1 MVVADAEPGQGEALD
16 LGPLDPAVQE
26 LIAGTG
32 PRTFDD
38 RGDVLGG
45 ANWRRLGGLLATEP
59 EPSETSALD
68 VLPAFGRVI

>member
-1 MVVADAEPGQGEALD
+1 MVVADAESGQGEVAE
-16 LGPLDPAVQE
+16 LGPLDPDVLE
-26 LIAGTG
+26 LVAGGG

-45 ANWRRLGGLLATEP
+45 ANWRRLGGLLATDI

-68 VLPAFGRVI
+68 VLPAFGQVI